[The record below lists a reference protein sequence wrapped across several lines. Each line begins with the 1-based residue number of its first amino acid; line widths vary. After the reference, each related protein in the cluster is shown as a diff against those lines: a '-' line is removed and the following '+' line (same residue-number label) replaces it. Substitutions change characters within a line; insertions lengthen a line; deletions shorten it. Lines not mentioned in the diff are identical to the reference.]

1 MGNPIIKV
9 EKGLIDVLLEIIML
23 IGLITLILIPL
34 FYYKD
39 LPEMIPTH
47 FNAKGTPDDY
57 NSKSMIWFLPI
68 IGLFLAAGLFVLN
81 KSPHVFNYPKA
92 FTKDNAS
99 KYYRNSTRLIRVL
112 NLTITWTFVFI
123 LYKSVQVALGHSEN
137 LGIWFLPVFL
147 IIIFGA
153 IIYFALGARKIA

>member
-1 MGNPIIKV
+1 MSNPVIKV
-9 EKGLIDVLLEIIML
+9 EKGLIDILLEMIMF
-23 IGLITLILIPL
+23 IGLIALILIPV

-47 FNAKGTPDDY
+47 FNAKGAPDDY

-92 FTKDNAS
+92 LTIDNAS
-99 KYYRNSTRLIRVL
+99 KYYKNSTRLIRVL
-112 NLTITWTFVFI
+112 NLIITWAFVFV
-123 LYKSVQVALGHSEN
+123 LYKSVQVVLGDSEN

-147 IIIFGA
+147 IIIFSA
-153 IIYFALGARKIA
+153 IIYFAIKTRKIS